1 MGILRTDKI
10 SGLEKEKGQNP
21 NLVTNGDFSEAS
33 IALVGLHIMPLSVMI
48 VVPVEELKLM
58 IVQEQVD
65 GVMLPM

>member
-1 MGILRTDKI
+1 MVT
-10 SGLEKEKGQNP
+10 
-21 NLVTNGDFSEAS
+21 LVKHQ
-33 IALVGLHIMPLSVMI
+33 LPVGLDIMLLSVMI